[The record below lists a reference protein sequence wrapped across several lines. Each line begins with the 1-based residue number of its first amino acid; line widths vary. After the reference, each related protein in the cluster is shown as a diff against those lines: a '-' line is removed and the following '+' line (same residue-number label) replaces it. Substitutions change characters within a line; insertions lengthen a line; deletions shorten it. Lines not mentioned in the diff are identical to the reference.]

1 MMHAQVSA
9 GFVASRY
16 LRDASEIERVFRALR
31 DQSATVQIRFFR
43 PDAEFTA
50 RVLEVTRSQFL
61 LDDIRPRSGISLMRD
76 GERFSLAGR
85 VDGTYAHVDELR
97 VDEIAVDRGV
107 PCFVLSLPT
116 EILYQQRRRA
126 PRFRLPQTASKD
138 RARMTLHRAGA
149 TLSGYLVDIS
159 LGGCRVVF
167 DVQADPGLRQ
177 DEIIERCELEIPGH
191 FHATAQTVIRHFSL
205 NEHTGQ
211 LACGIQF
218 AEMGSADRRRLRQ
231 FIAKLVKTAESA

>member
-1 MMHAQVSA
+1 MHAQVSA

-16 LRDASEIERVFRALR
+16 LRDPGEIERVFRALR

-50 RVLEVTRSQFL
+50 RVLEVTGKRFL
-61 LDDIRPRSGISLMRD
+61 LDDIKPRAGISLMRN

-85 VDGTYAHVDELR
+85 VDGTYARVEELR
-97 VDEIAVDRGV
+97 VAQISVDRGV
-107 PCFVLSLPT
+107 PCFVLELPT

-138 RARMTLHRAGA
+138 RARMTLHRAGHA
-149 TLSGYLVDIS
+149 LSGYLVDIS

-167 DVQADPGLRQ
+167 DVKTDPGLREN
-177 DEIIERCELEIPGH
+177 EIVDRCELEIPSH
-191 FHATAQTVIRHFSL
+191 LHLTAQTVIRHFSM
-205 NEHTGQ
+205 NEQTGQ